1 MISLRMKKERWKTYK
16 IKVCFRIRNDL
27 YEMIKT
33 LAKTDKITIQETIED
48 MLKIGYV
55 KMMEVKGIE
64 KDER

>member
-1 MISLRMKKERWKTYK
+1 MYK

-33 LAKTDKITIQETIED
+33 LAKTDKITIQEIIED